1 MKPALLLIVLLIST
15 PTTPKTHTIPN
26 ESTNWRIGLALTV
39 AQLIP
44 DDAIRNRLLSNQ
56 YIISTYA
63 EEPSHWNNTQSHT
76 SKYLLDN
83 VQYCYYA
90 LIDAMNK
97 NNWTL
102 ISMRFG
108 VLSHWIGD
116 CADPFCTAN
125 DTSEENYEIYQEFL
139 QLWSEDIYSDIL
151 EKSSTLEL
159 KETDNVTKSTENLI
173 KNTEQ
178 KYRSIIEAIDK
189 NDTALLLSHV
199 EYLAEE
205 ATKTLYAITIS
216 AIKHSELATSMR
228 VLERWRWVA
237 IAMILLS
244 VIVIISSEIK
254 KKITRRL

>member
-1 MKPALLLIVLLIST
+1 MKIASLLTIFLLLTFVVST
-15 PTTPKTHTIPN
+15 KRIRCPEIQK
-26 ESTNWRIGLALTV
+26 ESTNWRSGLALTV
-39 AQLIP
+39 AQLVP
-44 DDAIRNRLLSNQ
+44 DDAIRSRLLSNK
-56 YIISTYA
+56 YTIMKYA
-63 EEPSHWNNTQSHT
+63 EEPASWNNTQSHT
-76 SKYLLDN
+76 SKNLLDN
-83 VQYCYYA
+83 VKYSYDA

-116 CADPFCTAN
+116 CADPFSLTNNISIDYYCI
-125 DTSEENYEIYQEFL
+125 YEEFL
-139 QLWSEDIYSDIL
+139 DMWSEDIFTGIL

-159 KETDNVTKSTENLI
+159 KEADNITKTVDSLMRC
-173 KNTEQ
+173 TEQ
-178 KYRSIIEAIDK
+178 KYKSIIEAIDK

-205 ATKTLYAITIS
+205 ATKTLC
-216 AIKHSELATSMR
+216 AIKRSELATSMR

-244 VIVIISSEIK
+244 VIIIIASEIK
-254 KKITRRL
+254 KKIARRL

>member
-15 PTTPKTHTIPN
+15 PITPKTHTIPN

-76 SKYLLDN
+76 SKYLLEN

-151 EKSSTLEL
+151 EKSGSMEL
-159 KETDNVTKSTENLI
+159 KEAENISKSAIRLI
-173 KNTEQ
+173 EKAEQ
-178 KYRSIIEAIDK
+178 KYEPIISAIDK
-189 NDTALLLSHV
+189 NDTALLLSYAS
-199 EYLAEE
+199 ELAEE
-205 ATKTLYAITIS
+205 AVKTLYGLVIK
-216 AIKHSELATSMR
+216 AIKNSDLATSMR

-237 IAMILLS
+237 ISMILLS
-244 VIVIISSEIK
+244 IIVIIGSEIRK
-254 KKITRRL
+254 RLTRRL